1 MQSDTAFS
9 KKLSDSWLTNN
20 YLPVWIRQRGVENIG
35 LSNVNGNHA
44 FKPTFLYDAAV
55 VPLSKLKAAGILWYQ
70 GESNAQ
76 EMERV
81 EEYAA
86 LQDKM
91 VASFRKAWGQI
102 NLPFY
107 FVQLSS
113 IDTAKYKS
121 HYWQQFRSVQLD
133 AFNKGH
139 HMGMVV
145 SMDKGAKND
154 VHPTDKKSIAQR
166 LANFALHDNYG
177 FANAATITKPI
188 HVEYKNG
195 FVSISFNNQLQVPDN
210 VVPKGFSLDG
220 ISEIEY
226 TIKGSVV
233 QIKSALKPQQ
243 IYFGFSPYTSAN
255 LVDKQGVPIPAF
267 IWTVK

>member
-1 MQSDTAFS
+1 
-9 KKLSDSWLTNN
+9 
-20 YLPVWIRQRGVENIG
+20 
-35 LSNVNGNHA
+35 
-44 FKPTFLYDAAV
+44 
-55 VPLSKLKAAGILWYQ
+55 
-70 GESNAQ
+70 
-76 EMERV
+76 
-81 EEYAA
+81 
-86 LQDKM
+86 M

-154 VHPTDKKSIAQR
+154 VHPTDKKSIAKR
-166 LANFALHDNYG
+166 LASFALHDNYG

-195 FVSISFNNQLQVPDN
+195 FVSISFNNQLRVPDN
-210 VVPKGFSLDG
+210 VVPNGFSLDG

-255 LVDKQGVPIPAF
+255 LVDKQSVPIPAF